1 MKKSKVFLV
10 LNLFINNIANSNTVL
25 IRFSTIFSKILQNP
39 NIPTNHK
46 HLMGDQLIKKLLNY
60 KNDPEL
66 RKQLTDKKE
75 QLLLKSIHALTVNNV
90 DNNDKQKTYDV
101 E

>member
-1 MKKSKVFLV
+1 
-10 LNLFINNIANSNTVL
+10 
-25 IRFSTIFSKILQNP
+25 
-39 NIPTNHK
+39 
-46 HLMGDQLIKKLLNY
+46 MGDQLIKKLLNY